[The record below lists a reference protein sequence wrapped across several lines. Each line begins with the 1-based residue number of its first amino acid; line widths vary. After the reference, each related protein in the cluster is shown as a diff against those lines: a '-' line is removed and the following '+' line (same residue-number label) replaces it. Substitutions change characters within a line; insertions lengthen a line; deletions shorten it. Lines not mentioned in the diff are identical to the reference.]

1 MKPHTPQLHTAADLG
16 TSVPH
21 RGVELPAAVAIAW
34 SLAGGMLFGG
44 AAVVL
49 MIATGRLSGH
59 LMLTASATLFA
70 VGAVA
75 GLAHGVAL
83 GILGRPEG
91 ASVRDTVNALVH
103 GLLYLVPALLLGWL
117 IAGWVAA
124 MPLALSGHKVIGT
137 AISAVA
143 WLAMVVTVYFAG
155 SAGLRAARLAY
166 RRWPHRVAGTAM
178 VGVVFASL
186 VVAFLIQPP
195 TIWFTNIRLATPGAM
210 ILAFV
215 SAFWLYGP
223 MITVGLWL
231 VRRLRPDIGEAEFPS
246 PATLKRVGTSAGI
259 AVASGLALALIALP
273 FYRGALHLPS
283 DVERLGFASAM
294 LMALSRA
301 VTDELFLRLFAMT
314 VVFVLAARLF
324 RAQGARVVAL
334 SIGIAAALDLV
345 VHWAEVPPL
354 GLPNAGMVAA
364 FSVVRIVIPAVM
376 FGYLFWR
383 RGIGTAVGAHLTAGA
398 ALGLLAL

>member
-1 MKPHTPQLHTAADLG
+1 MGARTPQLHPAADLS

-34 SLAGGMLFGG
+34 SLAGGMLLGG

-49 MIATGRLSGH
+49 MIATGKLGSH
-59 LMLTASATLFA
+59 LMLTASVTLFA
-70 VGAVA
+70 VGAVV

-83 GILGRPEG
+83 GIFGRPEG
-91 ASVRDTVNALVH
+91 VSVRDTLGALAH

-117 IAGWVAA
+117 TAGWVAA
-124 MPLALSGHKVIGT
+124 LPLALSGHKVIGT

-143 WLAMVVTVYFAG
+143 WLAMAVTVFFAG
-155 SAGLRAARLAY
+155 STGLRAAQLAY

-178 VGVVFASL
+178 VGAVFVSL

-195 TIWFTNIRLATPGAM
+195 TIWFTGIRLSTPNAI

-215 SAFWLYGP
+215 SAFWFYGP

-231 VRRLRPDIGEAEFPS
+231 VRRLRPGVGEAELPAPS
-246 PATLKRVGTSAGI
+246 ALKRVGIGAGI

-273 FYRGALHLPS
+273 FYRGAPHLPS
-283 DVERLGFASAM
+283 DVERLGLANAM

-301 VTDELFLRLFAMT
+301 VSDELFLRLFAMT
-314 VVFVLAARLF
+314 VVFVLAARLLK
-324 RAQGARVVAL
+324 AQGTRPAAL
-334 SIGIAAALDLV
+334 AIGVAAALDLL
-345 VHWAEVPPL
+345 VHWAEIPAL
-354 GLPNAGMVAA
+354 GLPSAGMVAA
-364 FSVVRIVIPAVM
+364 YAVVRIVIPALM

-383 RGIGTAVGAHLTAGA
+383 RGIGTAVGAHVTAGA
-398 ALGLLAL
+398 ALGLLAF

>member
-1 MKPHTPQLHTAADLG
+1 MGALTPQLHPAADLG

-34 SLAGGMLFGG
+34 SLAGGMLSGG

-49 MIATGRLSGH
+49 MIATGKLGGH
-59 LMLTASATLFA
+59 LMLTASVTLFA
-70 VGAVA
+70 VGAVV

-83 GILGRPEG
+83 GIFGRPEG
-91 ASVRDTVNALVH
+91 ASVRDTLNALVH

-143 WLAMVVTVYFAG
+143 WLAMVVTVFFAG
-155 SAGLRAARLAY
+155 STGVRAARLAY

-178 VGVVFASL
+178 VGAVFVSL
-186 VVAFLIQPP
+186 VAAFLIQPP
-195 TIWFTNIRLATPGAM
+195 TIWFTGIRLSTPGAM
-210 ILAFV
+210 VLAFV

-231 VRRLRPDIGEAEFPS
+231 VRRLRPDVREAELPS
-246 PATLKRVGTSAGI
+246 PAALKRVGISAGI

-273 FYRGALHLPS
+273 FYRGAPHLPS
-283 DVERLGFASAM
+283 DVERLGLANAM

-301 VTDELFLRLFAMT
+301 VSDELFLRLFAMT

-324 RAQGARVVAL
+324 KAQGTRAVAL
-334 SIGIAAALDLV
+334 AIGVAAALDLI
-345 VHWAEVPPL
+345 VHWAEIPAL

-364 FSVVRIVIPAVM
+364 YAVVRVVIPAVM
-376 FGYLFWR
+376 FGYLLWR

>member
-1 MKPHTPQLHTAADLG
+1 MTPHGPQPHTAADLG

-21 RGVELPAAVAIAW
+21 RGIDLPAAVAIAW
-34 SLAGGMLFGG
+34 SLAGGMLCGG

-49 MIATGRLSGH
+49 MIVTGRLSGH
-59 LMLTASATLFA
+59 LMLTVSATLFPL
-70 VGAVA
+70 GAVV

-83 GILGRPEG
+83 GIVGRPEG
-91 ASVRDTVNALVH
+91 TTIRQAVSAMVH
-103 GLLYLVPALLLGWL
+103 GLIYLVPALLLGWL

-137 AISAVA
+137 AVSAVA

-155 SAGLRAARLAY
+155 STGLHAARFAFQ
-166 RRWPHRVAGTAM
+166 RWPHRVAGTAL

-186 VVAFLIQPP
+186 VVAYLIQPP
-195 TIWFTNIRLATPGAM
+195 TIWFTNTRLSTPGAM
-210 ILAFV
+210 VLAFL
-215 SAFWLYGP
+215 STFWLYGP

-231 VRRLRPDIGEAEFPS
+231 VRRLRPDIREAEMPS
-246 PATLKRVGTSAGI
+246 VSTVKRVGASAGI
-259 AVASGLALALIALP
+259 AVAAGLALAVIALP
-273 FYRGALHLPS
+273 FYRGALNLPS

-294 LMALSRA
+294 LMALSQA
-301 VTDELFLRLFAMT
+301 FTDELFLRLFAMT
-314 VVFVLAARLF
+314 AAFVLAARLF
-324 RAQGARVVAL
+324 QAQGTRAVAIA
-334 SIGIAAALDLV
+334 IGVATVIDLI
-345 VHWAEVPPL
+345 VHWSEIPAL
-354 GLPNAGMVAA
+354 GLPNAGTVAA
-364 FSVVRIVIPAVM
+364 YAAVRIVIPAVM